1 MLTTT
6 ITVITDS
13 SEVNMIFWIMQPS
26 TAVTIT
32 IHICKQ
38 LLLPV
43 ITIAQVRTW
52 KMTRLSTKIDIK
64 SKLNKYPFSHFQN
77 LILLGHMSPSYRN
90 FAPVSVSS
98 MSSPRR
104 DDGGRYSSGRE
115 QEKTLL
121 NRLQH
126 GHLPSY
132 LQIKWNQIV

>member
-1 MLTTT
+1 
-6 ITVITDS
+6 
-13 SEVNMIFWIMQPS
+13 
-26 TAVTIT
+26 
-32 IHICKQ
+32 
-38 LLLPV
+38 
-43 ITIAQVRTW
+43 
-52 KMTRLSTKIDIK
+52 MTRLSTKIDIK

-132 LQIKWNQIV
+132 LQDHHQGHQTPQLSEQLNQSSIGTHV